1 MFKLFKDKNMIYS
14 PVRGTCISLANVG
27 DGVFSNKILGDG
39 VAFRFDGDFV
49 NSPCFGKVI
58 MIAPTKHAVGI
69 QMDNG
74 AEILI
79 HVGLDTVELGGKGLK
94 VLVQNGETLRPGDQL
109 VEVNRT
115 IMAENNIDL
124 TTMLIITNTN
134 EYEFNTIAKGN
145 VKNKEELFLI
155 NKKG

>member
-14 PVRGTCISLANVG
+14 PVRGTCISLADVD

-39 VAFRFDGDFV
+39 VAFRFDGEFV

-94 VLVQNGETLRPGDQL
+94 VLVQNGESLRPGDQL

-134 EYEFNTIAKGN
+134 EYEFNPIAKGN

>member
-1 MFKLFKDKNMIYS
+1 
-14 PVRGTCISLANVG
+14 
-27 DGVFSNKILGDG
+27 
-39 VAFRFDGDFV
+39 
-49 NSPCFGKVI
+49 
-58 MIAPTKHAVGI
+58 
-69 QMDNG
+69 MDNG

-94 VLVQNGETLRPGDQL
+94 VLVQNGESLRPGDQL

-134 EYEFNTIAKGN
+134 EYEFNPIAKGN